1 MIDDTALLE
10 ELRPYAFSIAYRML
24 GSVAEAED
32 VVQEALVRV
41 HGAVEAGNAS
51 TRPART
57 SRR

>member
-41 HGAVEAGNAS
+41 HGAVEAVPAS
-51 TRPART
+51 NRPART